1 MQTDKQGKLAHM
13 VYFSLLDDS
22 PEACQRIIDSAH
34 ELLTGIAGVEFLGIG
49 TLIRDLDRPVN
60 VRDFQVGIHVIFRDR
75 AAHDAYQVHPQ
86 HQKFIADNKPN
97 WKLAR
102 VFDCTLL

>member
-13 VYFSLLDDS
+13 VYFSLIDDS
-22 PEACQRIIDSAH
+22 PAACQSIIDSAN
-34 ELLTGIAGVEFLGIG
+34 ELLSDIDGVEFLGIG
-49 TLIRDLDRPVN
+49 TLVPDLQRPVN
-60 VRDFQVGIHVIFRDR
+60 VRDLQIGIHVVFRDR

-86 HQKFIADNKPN
+86 HQKFINDNKDN

>member
-13 VYFSLLDDS
+13 VYFSLLDDG
-22 PEACQRIIDSAH
+22 PEAVQRIIDSAH
-34 ELLTGIAGVEFLGIG
+34 ALLSDIEGVEFLGIG
-49 TLIRDLDRPVN
+49 KLIPDLDRPVN

-75 AAHDAYQVHPQ
+75 AAHDAYQIHPQ
-86 HQKFIADNKPN
+86 HQQFIADNKSN